1 MTSIPKI
8 IHQVW
13 IGPNP
18 IPEFCVEFM
27 DEMKNKHEKLGYI
40 YKFWGNEIWDIYK
53 EDKFLQNYKKDPKT
67 FKYAYICD
75 RVRLLLLRDYG
86 GITLDVDCK
95 IIKDFN
101 VVLNKL
107 NENIT
112 YFAAVR
118 RFINKGAT
126 IEVGI
131 QGSTKNSRI
140 IQEYLSLYKDINWAC
155 GGKMMSDKMIEI
167 IDTDVALFNYRYFL
181 DNKITKDTIIL
192 HEPYA
197 LGTWRPKHTKPKRNK

>member
-1 MTSIPKI
+1 MTQIPKI

-18 IPEFCVEFM
+18 IPEFCQEFM
-27 DEMKNKHEKLGYI
+27 RDMKNKHEKLGYI
-40 YKFWGNEIWDIYK
+40 YKFWGNEIWDKYK
-53 EDKFLQNYKKDPKT
+53 EDKFIQNYKTDPET

-75 RVRLLLLRDYG
+75 RFRLLLLRDYG

-95 IIKDFN
+95 LIKDFD

-107 NENIT
+107 HKNIT
-112 YFAAVR
+112 YFSAVR
-118 RFINKGAT
+118 RYINKGAT

-131 QGSTKNSRI
+131 QGSTRNSRVVR
-140 IQEYLSLYKDINWAC
+140 EYLNIYKDISWAC

-167 IDTDVALFNYRYFL
+167 VDTDVALLNYKYFL
-181 DNKITKDTIIL
+181 DNKITEDTIIL

-197 LGTWRPKHTKPKRNK
+197 LGTWRPQHVKPKSNK